1 MPRGAGPGYQDR
13 PYVPE
18 IPYPCPHLFPVPA
31 TTGGTGAANLT
42 LSRKALICGSIA
54 YDTIMV
60 FEGRFKQ
67 HILPDKIH
75 MLNVSFLV
83 PHLRRE
89 FGGCAGN
96 IAYNLRLLGDAG
108 YPMATVGRDFGP
120 YADWLQQAGVPT
132 DFVKVIESEHT
143 AQGFVTTDLDD
154 NQIWAFHPGAM
165 SSSHLNR
172 VPDAGDVAIGIVAP
186 DGRDGMVQHAA
197 QFAAA
202 GIPFIFDPGQGL
214 PMFEGEA
221 LRTFIS
227 QASWL
232 AVNDYEWQ
240 VLQQK
245 TGWTAAQVLEHV
257 QALIVTRGAEGS
269 TIHTQQGEIS
279 IPSARPAAVVDPTG
293 CGDAYRAGLIHGLL
307 QGYEWETTGR
317 IASLMGAIK
326 VEARGTQNHT
336 FTREQF
342 EQRYQLAFQQTFA
355 GNKQIRISR
364 THS

>member
-1 MPRGAGPGYQDR
+1 MAEP
-13 PYVPE
+13 
-18 IPYPCPHLFPVPA
+18 
-31 TTGGTGAANLT
+31 ANL
-42 LSRKALICGSIA
+42 SASMKALICGSIA

-83 PHLRRE
+83 PQLRRE

-120 YADWLQQAGVPT
+120 YAEWMRKTGVPT
-132 DFVKVIESEHT
+132 DLVKVIESEHT

-165 SSSHLNR
+165 GSAHLNR
-172 VPDAGDVAIGIVAP
+172 VPDAGAVTIGIVAP

-202 GIPFIFDPGQGL
+202 KVPFVFDPGQGL
-214 PMFEGEA
+214 PMFDGEE
-221 LRTFIS
+221 LRTFIE
-227 QASWL
+227 QATWV

-245 TGWTAAQVLEHV
+245 TGWTADQVLQQVE
-257 QALIVTRGAEGS
+257 ALIVTRGSEGS
-269 TIHTQQGEIS
+269 VIHTRQDEIR
-279 IPSARPAAVVDPTG
+279 IPCAKAAAVVDPTG
-293 CGDAYRAGLIHGLL
+293 CGDAYRAGILHGLL
-307 QGYEWETTGR
+307 HGYEWETIGR
-317 IASLMGAIK
+317 IASLLGAIK
-326 VEARGTQNHT
+326 IEARGTQNHS

-342 EQRYQLAFQQTFA
+342 EQRYQREFGHSFST
-355 GNKQIRISR
+355 NRQIRVSPR
-364 THS
+364 T